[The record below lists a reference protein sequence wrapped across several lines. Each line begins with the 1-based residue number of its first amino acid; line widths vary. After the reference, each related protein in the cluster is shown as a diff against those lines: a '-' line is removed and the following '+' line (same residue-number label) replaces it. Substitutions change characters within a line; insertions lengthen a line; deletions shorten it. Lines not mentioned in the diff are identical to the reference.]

1 MASCQET
8 VDVMGVFEPLVND
21 GNVIR
26 RYTRRYHNESGTN
39 VENGRLVFEVPA
51 QVDPVSF
58 YDSSLAFK
66 LQIVKKS
73 DPTAALVQDV
83 AELTALI
90 NQPGLSLVKHVDAY
104 ANGRKVA
111 SHQYHE
117 YTAYLENKLNL
128 GEEAKRSWLQAAGW
142 HGDDAGKY
150 DDITEAG
157 NKAFGRRSAPYRAA
171 KRVEMRGRPHTFP
184 FQVAQLFPG
193 EINWRFEL
201 ELNDDAF
208 MLLGAA
214 DADTRIKVTE
224 PWLDVECVRLS
235 PDVQTRF
242 VQGFRGSGPA
252 VYPHSQV
259 ALETYSIGTGAT
271 SQRIQHSLL
280 KPQAPNTLLL
290 MLVSEA
296 AFMGER
302 TLNPFSFKHH
312 GLAEMQLKID
322 GNPVHY
328 GSALKFDFSNGRYLD
343 AYWGLCRVLSLVN
356 RDEGMDISRT
366 QYDNDQVIVGVDLT
380 RLINPCDLDQSH
392 DLNIELT
399 FKAATTETLRLMCYA
414 TYAQQAEIGYS
425 QDFDQGAQLLVKMA
439 V

>member
-1 MASCQET
+1 MASCQES

-26 RYTRRYHNESGTN
+26 RYTRRYYNESGTN

-66 LQIVKKS
+66 LQVVKTS
-73 DPTAALVQDV
+73 DPTAPLAQEV
-83 AELTALI
+83 AKLTALI

-128 GEEAKRSWLQAAGW
+128 GDDAKKSWLQAALW
-142 HGDDAGKY
+142 NEDDPGSY
-150 DDITEAG
+150 DDITEEG
-157 NKAFGRRSAPYRAA
+157 NKAFQRRSVPFSGAR
-171 KRVEMRGRPHTFP
+171 RVEMRGKPHTFP

-193 EINWRFEL
+193 EISWRFEM

-214 DADTRIKVTE
+214 TVDTRIKVTE

-242 VQGFRGSGPA
+242 VQSFRGKGPA
-252 VYPHSQV
+252 VYNHSQV
-259 ALETYSIGTGAT
+259 AVETYSIRRGAT

-280 KPQAPNTLLL
+280 KPQAPNMLLL
-290 MLVSEA
+290 MLVSEK
-296 AFMGER
+296 AFMGDR
-302 TLNPFSFKHH
+302 TLNPFAFKHH
-312 GLAEMQLKID
+312 GLAELNLKID
-322 GNPVHY
+322 GNAVHY
-328 GSALKFDFSNGRYLD
+328 GSALKFDFANGQYLD
-343 AYWGLCRVLSLVN
+343 AYWELCRVLSIVN

-366 QYDNDQVIVGVDLT
+366 QYDNDQFIVGVDLT
-380 RLINPCDLDQSH
+380 RMINPCDLTQSH